1 MTGVR
6 HKKRLTRRAVC
17 SIIPSRMNKEM
28 ALERLKIAKQA
39 HSYFTLSKQLD
50 VPVTTIYRW
59 LKSGRMHRM
68 SIELVLRKLKP

>member
-1 MTGVR
+1 M
-6 HKKRLTRRAVC
+6 
-17 SIIPSRMNKEM
+17 SKEI
-28 ALERLKIAKQA
+28 ALERLKIAKQS